1 MSIDTKNSRS
11 RIEFDLT
18 EYITKGFDKL
28 ERAIIEE
35 SEKRTGEMNSL
46 RDLVTGKLNDQE
58 KRMDELDKKIDS
70 KFSATM
76 FVQTV
81 LTTVITVVGGVY
93 IKFFG
98 GNIK

>member
-1 MSIDTKNSRS
+1 MSTDTKNSRN

-28 ERAIIEE
+28 EQAIIEE
-35 SEKRTGEMNSL
+35 SKKRTEEMNSL
-46 RDLVTGKLNDQE
+46 RDLVTIKLNDQNE
-58 KRMDELDKKIDS
+58 RMGELDRKIDS

-93 IKFFG
+93 LKFFG
-98 GNIK
+98 GNKL